1 MIKLLDKYIIKKFLS
16 TYFFTLAIIMLLSMV
31 FDISARLSEFIE
43 KKAPLKTIFTDYYLN
58 FLVYYG
64 NTFSALIVFISVIW
78 FTSKL
83 AQDSEIIPML
93 FSTKP
98 YARIIRPYFISA
110 TIITLFSL
118 FITNYL
124 LPISNKI
131 RLDFEEKYYRDGMI
145 VENYN
150 AEFNNKNYVH
160 FSNYNSEEKIVYDFT
175 YEEWNDKNEPTYF
188 IKAKK
193 AENISESKRWKLTD
207 YYERYIGKTNDI
219 LIVKPY
225 KDTIFNFTINDLAF
239 RDNNIQKLSH
249 NELTSF
255 IQREELKGNPAV
267 AKFKMNLYE
276 RFSLPF
282 ATYVLTLIGVSVSSR
297 KNRGG
302 IGVNIAIGLGFVFL
316 YIFAMKVTSVAAIN
330 VGFPAIIAAWTP
342 NLIFGIIG
350 LFLYKNAQK

>member
-1 MIKLLDKYIIKKFLS
+1 MIK
-16 TYFFTLAIIMLLSMV
+16 
-31 FDISARLSEFIE
+31 
-43 KKAPLKTIFTDYYLN
+43 
-58 FLVYYG
+58 
-64 NTFSALIVFISVIW
+64 
-78 FTSKL
+78 
-83 AQDSEIIPML
+83 
-93 FSTKP
+93 
-98 YARIIRPYFISA
+98 
-110 TIITLFSL
+110 
-118 FITNYL
+118 
-124 LPISNKI
+124 ISNEVVEVSNVNVSSCLHPHPLI
-131 RLDFEEKYYRDGMI
+131 SDSYADLEE
-145 VENYN
+145 
-150 AEFNNKNYVH
+150 H
-160 FSNYNSEEKIVYDFT
+160 WFSWIPGFDST
-175 YEEWNDKNEPTYF
+175 DKGDDDEDP
-188 IKAKK
+188 
-193 AENISESKRWKLTD
+193 L
-207 YYERYIGKTNDI
+207 
-219 LIVKPY
+219 
-225 KDTIFNFTINDLAF
+225 F
-239 RDNNIQKLSH
+239 RDNNIQKMSH